1 MHETEKQKIN
11 LIYNHNF
18 QEKFDFLLC
27 KITEIKTIVRASRA
41 SFRQRCKILGYTT
54 IGKGLFRSYLP
65 YSNQFRQVL
74 GKIINPMQPLAEQ
87 MY

>member
-27 KITEIKTIVRASRA
+27 RKRNGNQNYTK
-41 SFRQRCKILGYTT
+41 SFKGEFQAKMQDSILLP
-54 IGKGLFRSYLP
+54 GKA
-65 YSNQFRQVL
+65 YSNPTSSNL
-74 GKIINPMQPLAEQ
+74 TN
-87 MY
+87 

>member
-1 MHETEKQKIN
+1 MSMHKTEKQKIN

-27 KITEIKTIVRASRA
+27 RKRNGNQNYTK
-41 SFRQRCKILGYTT
+41 SF
-54 IGKGLFRSYLP
+54 KGELQAKMQDSTLHYCQERVIQSYLP

-74 GKIINPMQPLAEQ
+74 GKIINPM
-87 MY
+87 